1 MFLFNKDNSHYFRL
15 QRVPPMTATP
25 VQTREVNT
33 SSVLVHD
40 LALRLQTPADSHKRR
55 RVESALSARIRA
67 SHRKTAL
74 QTKSKTPMM
83 RMRECRNALALLDT
97 TGWNRSF
104 HQRQFHEDFLK
115 ACTRTFWKMEPPGS
129 FARCHQQVL
138 QENSWEHLAQ
148 EVLISTPRRFGKTIS
163 VSMFAAA
170 MLYSAPA
177 VELSIYSTCK
187 RISQKLLRGVVK
199 FFYEICGQDLGKHN
213 FHIRRQ
219 NMEEIV
225 LIGPEGERDVRI
237 VNSYPSKVRAPAL
250 PLTLASSAH
259 QPRARHAAR
268 TTRRA
273 HNTPPPRPGR
283 AARSSGRRVRL
294 PPGARPTVRLCMCV
308 LCVYYK
314 SYSTSNTVATVA
326 GSSVGVRSGSPTNGR
341 RTVGAGCRCGL
352 RKAALTPA
360 DNAVAGSKASSG
372 VWAARGGVFIWR
384 TRRMPCAQS

>member
-1 MFLFNKDNSHYFRL
+1 MS
-15 QRVPPMTATP
+15 AAA
-25 VQTREVNT
+25 VQTREVDT
-33 SSVLVHD
+33 SSALVHA
-40 LALRLQTPADSHKRR
+40 LAARLQAPAGTSKRR

-67 SHRKTAL
+67 AQGKTA
-74 QTKSKTPMM
+74 QQKTSKTPMM

-170 MLYSAPA
+170 MLYAAPA

-199 FFYEICGQDLGKHN
+199 FFYEICAQDLGKHN
-213 FHIRRQ
+213 FRIRRQ

-225 LIGPEGERDVRI
+225 LVGPEGERDVRI
-237 VNSYPSKVRAPAL
+237 VNSYPSKVRRPSPACAAL
-250 PLTLASSAH
+250 SRARRTLSARCAH
-259 QPRARHAAR
+259 ARARHAAR
-268 TTRRA
+268 TPRR
-273 HNTPPPRPGR
+273 PR
-283 AARSSGRRVRL
+283 ARSAAPRVRL
-294 PPGARPTVRLCMCV
+294 PPGAQCFSCKCLLEVVKVVKVVQVVKVVKVVTSR
-308 LCVYYK
+308 YK
-314 SYSTSNTVATVA
+314 SLQVVTS
-326 GSSVGVRSGSPTNGR
+326 
-341 RTVGAGCRCGL
+341 RTH
-352 RKAALTPA
+352 
-360 DNAVAGSKASSG
+360 
-372 VWAARGGVFIWR
+372 
-384 TRRMPCAQS
+384 